1 MGGATHVSEAERTE
15 GLVKRVLDTP
25 LLSSC
30 SSLFDAFDEK
40 ALFQREEGAVES
52 ITGQKAEFKSVFQR
66 VSKILDCVA
75 CKKCKLHSK
84 LSMLG
89 IGTALKVLLLPDD
102 LVAGSLN
109 RSEVVALFNT
119 LAKFSHAIHTIE
131 HLAALH
137 WAESSAL
144 GSGAAAVSPGAPP
157 SDERSL
163 VDQALGAV
171 AGLARRG
178 GGDGGGAGLLSADA
192 EDALVD
198 AILSRNADVLLLAK
212 HFAAEQPARFTGHAL
227 RAVLRADGAGGP
239 SGAGLDAVVV
249 GGGLAGLS
257 ATLTLLDRGAHVI
270 LVDKEAVLGGNSAW
284 ASSGINAVDSASPG
298 DSVEGYMEDTLR
310 SSGLEDSELIRV
322 LAVQSG
328 PTLRWLRER
337 VGLPLEKVGQLGG
350 HSHPRTFR
358 PADGLAGQQLVTA
371 LLKQLK
377 KFQESGAL
385 EIRKKTAAVQILQS
399 GDGQV
404 VGISVKDLKTG
415 EIAELST
422 SSVVLATGGFAAN
435 DHQESLID
443 QYRPDLSKFPTTNGH
458 WANGDGHKLA
468 ILSGADTVEMD
479 HVQVHPTGFVDP
491 ADRSAHTKTLCA
503 EILRGVGAILLDRQ
517 GLRFANELGRRDYL
531 SDAMLAA
538 DPEGKTFTILLNEK
552 AAAEANKHVPLYLKK
567 GLLVEHNSLHSVADW
582 MNVDVAVLEA
592 TLDSYESDAAKGSDA
607 HGKVAFNNLP
617 FRGERYYTG
626 SVTPVVHYTMG
637 GVHVDA
643 KGRVMSGGTVVKGLY
658 AAGEVTGGIHGKNR
672 LGGNALTECAVFGRI
687 VGAQIPVL
695 GKEQA
700 FGAGSP
706 DNGSKR
712 VDLPTITERELA
724 EHNSAADSWVALHG
738 KVYDMT
744 EFASDHPAGSEPVTK
759 LSGSDGTETFSKVH
773 TESMLDEFTPLGFLG
788 SV

>member
-1 MGGATHVSEAERTE
+1 M
-15 GLVKRVLDTP
+15 
-25 LLSSC
+25 
-30 SSLFDAFDEK
+30 
-40 ALFQREEGAVES
+40 
-52 ITGQKAEFKSVFQR
+52 
-66 VSKILDCVA
+66 
-75 CKKCKLHSK
+75 
-84 LSMLG
+84 
-89 IGTALKVLLLPDD
+89 
-102 LVAGSLN
+102 
-109 RSEVVALFNT
+109 
-119 LAKFSHAIHTIE
+119 
-131 HLAALH
+131 
-137 WAESSAL
+137 
-144 GSGAAAVSPGAPP
+144 SPGAPP

-163 VDQALGAV
+163 VDRALRAV

-212 HFAAEQPARFTGHAL
+212 HFAAEQAARFTGHAL

-257 ATLTLLDRGAHVI
+257 ATLTLLDRGAQVV

-284 ASSGINAVDSASPG
+284 ASSGINAADPASPG

-322 LAVQSG
+322 LAVESG
-328 PTLRWLRER
+328 PTLKWLRHR
-337 VGLPLEKVGQLGG
+337 VGLPLEKVAQLGG

-399 GDGQV
+399 GDGWV

-468 ILSGADTVEMD
+468 VLSGADTVEMD

-517 GLRFANELGRRDYL
+517 GQRFANELGRRDYL
-531 SDAMLAA
+531 SGAMLAA
-538 DPEGKTFTILLNEK
+538 DPEGKTFTILLNGK
-552 AAAEANKHVPLYLKK
+552 AAAEVNKHVPLYLKK
-567 GLLVEHNSLHSVADW
+567 GLLVEHISLHSAAVW
-582 MNVDVAVLEA
+582 MDVDVAVLEA
-592 TLDSYESDAAKGSDA
+592 TLDRYESDAAKGSDA

-637 GVHVDA
+637 GVHIDA

-658 AAGEVTGGIHGKNR
+658 AAGEITGGIHGKNR

-695 GKEQA
+695 AMERA

-706 DNGSKR
+706 DNGSKQ
-712 VDLPTITERELA
+712 VSTCLDIPTITECELA
-724 EHNSAADSWVALHG
+724 EHNSAADS
-738 KVYDMT
+738 
-744 EFASDHPAGSEPVTK
+744 
-759 LSGSDGTETFSKVH
+759 
-773 TESMLDEFTPLGFLG
+773 
-788 SV
+788 